1 MTDTLH
7 HLMDEQGALNNLVAG
22 LLLDGR
28 LRRDDKVAY
37 RGLELRPVRDD
48 GGVFAVFARGD
59 PDPVDLLN
67 VRAIPTASALVDRL
81 DDLADRQA
89 PAAATEAE

>member
-1 MTDTLH
+1 MSDSLH
-7 HLMDEQGALNNLVAG
+7 HLTNEQGELNDLLAG

-48 GGVFAVFARGD
+48 GVVFAVFAPGD
-59 PDPVDLLN
+59 PDPLELLN

-81 DDLADRQA
+81 DTLAERQA
-89 PAAATEAE
+89 PAAATEAD